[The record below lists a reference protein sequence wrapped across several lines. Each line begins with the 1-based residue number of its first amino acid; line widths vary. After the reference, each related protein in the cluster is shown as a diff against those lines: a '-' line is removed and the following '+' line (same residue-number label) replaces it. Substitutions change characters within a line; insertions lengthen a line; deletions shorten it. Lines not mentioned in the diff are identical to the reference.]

1 MSKKLSNLFNVKL
14 KKYDEINE
22 KKTSEITKE
31 YGPEVVSNHLQTEE
45 NKSKQIK
52 R

>member
-1 MSKKLSNLFNVKL
+1 MFNVKL

-22 KKTSEITKE
+22 KKTTEITKR
-31 YGPEVVSNHLQTEE
+31 YGPEVVRNHLQTRETM
-45 NKSKQIK
+45 NKLLT